1 VVEQGRRRS
10 EAKQETREAL
20 IAAALAE
27 FAEHGLDAPSLDAI
41 CARAGYTRGAFYVH
55 FPDRD
60 AFIVAVMQH
69 VLGGFVATLTSSS
82 ADVRTSIRL
91 FAEAVR
97 RRMPVVAGGAKL
109 RFHHILEACRRSR
122 TIGDAYRGVVA
133 AAMTSLVIAIERD
146 QTAGRIRR
154 ELDARTV
161 AQMMVVTVLGM
172 LAVTELD
179 LPIEIDRIEQA
190 LLGLI

>member
-1 VVEQGRRRS
+1 MPPRSREQT
-10 EAKQETREAL
+10 KQATRNAL
-20 IAAALAE
+20 IAAGIHELGA
-27 FAEHGLDAPSLDAI
+27 HGLDVSQEAI
-41 CARAGYTRGAFYVH
+41 CARAKRTRGAFYVH
-55 FPDRD
+55 FADRD

-69 VLGGFVATLTSSS
+69 VLGGFSAALTSSS

-97 RRMPVVAGGAKL
+97 QRMPVVAGGAKL

-122 TIGDAYRGVVA
+122 VIGDAYRGVVTA
-133 AAMTSLVIAIERD
+133 AIASLVAAIERD
-146 QTAGRIRR
+146 QKAGRVQR
-154 ELDARTV
+154 ELDPQTV
-161 AQMMVVTVLGM
+161 AQQMVVTVLGM

>member
-1 VVEQGRRRS
+1 MSPKPRALTMQ
-10 EAKQETREAL
+10 ATRNAL
-20 IAAALAE
+20 ISAGVHE
-27 FAEHGLDAPSLDAI
+27 FGAHGLDVGLEAI
-41 CARAGYTRGAFYVH
+41 CARAKRTRGAFYVH
-55 FPDRD
+55 FADRD
-60 AFIVAVMQH
+60 AFIVAVMQQ
-69 VLGGFVATLTSSS
+69 VLGGFITTLTSSS
-82 ADVRTSIRL
+82 ADIRTSIRL

-97 RRMPVVAGGAKL
+97 QRMPVVAGGAKL

-122 TIGDAYRGVVA
+122 VIGDAYRGVVA
-133 AAMTSLVIAIERD
+133 AAMTSLVTAIERD
-146 QTAGRIRR
+146 QSAGRVRR